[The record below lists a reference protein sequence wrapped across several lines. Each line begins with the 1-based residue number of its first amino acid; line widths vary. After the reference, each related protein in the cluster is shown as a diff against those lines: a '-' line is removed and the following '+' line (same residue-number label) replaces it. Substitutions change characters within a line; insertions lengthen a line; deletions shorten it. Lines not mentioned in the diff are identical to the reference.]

1 MPIIIHGANTGG
13 VNSFNGR
20 KRDVLPQTGDY
31 TPAMVG
37 MEDGVLLESV
47 TAAMPTSDNWYSV
60 TYGNGLFVAVAESSN
75 KAAYSTDGITW
86 TQTTLPSTGYW
97 RSVTFGNGTFVA
109 IAHNSNVAAYS
120 TDGITWTATS
130 LPSSTNWRSVT
141 YGNDTFVAIAYN
153 VNKAAYSTDGITWN
167 ATTLPASDYWRSVTY
182 GNGKFVAVIYSSSNN
197 IAAYSID
204 GITWT
209 QSTLPTSVR
218 WSSVT
223 YGNGTFVAI
232 AWNANK
238 AAYST
243 DGISWTISTL
253 QNALTWESVTYG
265 NDKFVAVASG
275 SRIVNYS
282 TDGINWTQST
292 MPTTADWKSVTYG
305 NGTFV
310 AVTYG
315 SNIAAYSTDGITWF
329 DSITRL
335 SKPSGEDVTEQVR
348 EVIGGCRVFDVII
361 PSGWMHGDLD
371 HDGLIT
377 KNDVEI
383 LRDCIRDP
391 ENVTLDENQLLA
403 ADVNGDGE
411 VSVSDLAWLRGIQNG
426 TKKYGIGGNDISGN
440 WLVNEN
446 YETEEAQFYTDIEVG
461 GVTENDK
468 AVFFAPGVLDVVCGN
483 GYVRV
488 YVALCPISSEKGVL
502 IVLKGLNGNVA
513 IDTGCISDVE
523 RDSWNA
529 KAEAPFMVTVDL
541 QVSGWDTISMTQTV
555 AVPGVLASQT
565 EQIITPAPHTSSQ
578 SDYYESGIRCTGQD
592 EDSLTFTAEEIP
604 TSKIQVYV
612 AIQNL

>member
-1 MPIIIHGANTGG
+1 MPIIIHGSNTGG

-31 TPAMVG
+31 TPDMVG

-47 TAAMPTSDNWYSV
+47 TIDMPISATWSSV
-60 TYGNGLFVAVAESSN
+60 TYGNGKYVAVADGRSIAAYSTDGNSWTQATLPAAAQWFSVTYGNGKFVAVAYDTN
-75 KAAYSTDGITW
+75 TAAYSTDGITW
-86 TQTTLPSTGYW
+86 TQTTLPASADWY
-97 RSVTFGNGTFVA
+97 SVIYGNDKFVSVA
-109 IAHNSNVAAYS
+109 WNSNIAAYS
-120 TDGITWTATS
+120 TDGINWTQST
-130 LPSSTNWRSVT
+130 LPTKAYWQSVT
-141 YGNDTFVAIAYN
+141 YGNGKFVAVASSYSNITAYSTDGIN
-153 VNKAAYSTDGITWN
+153 WTQSTLPAEAGWLSVTYGNGKFVAVANGGNKAAYSTDGITWTR
-167 ATTLPASDYWRSVTY
+167 TTLPASTTRWYSVTY
-182 GNGKFVAVIYSSSNN
+182 GDGKFVAVSSSKITAYSS
-197 IAAYSID
+197 D
-204 GITWT
+204 GITW
-209 QSTLPTSVR
+209 
-218 WSSVT
+218 
-223 YGNGTFVAI
+223 I
-232 AWNANK
+232 
-238 AAYST
+238 
-243 DGISWTISTL
+243 
-253 QNALTWESVTYG
+253 
-265 NDKFVAVASG
+265 
-275 SRIVNYS
+275 
-282 TDGINWTQST
+282 
-292 MPTTADWKSVTYG
+292 
-305 NGTFV
+305 
-310 AVTYG
+310 
-315 SNIAAYSTDGITWF
+315 

-335 SKPSGEDVTEQVR
+335 AKSSGEDVTEQVR

-377 KNDVEI
+377 KNDVEM

-411 VSVSDLAWLRGIQNG
+411 VSVYDLGRLRGIQNG

-440 WLVNEN
+440 WFVNEN
-446 YETEEAQFYTDIEVG
+446 YETEEAQFYTDIVVG

-488 YVALCPISSEKGVL
+488 YVALCPISSAKGVL

-541 QVSGWDTISMTQTV
+541 QVSGWDTTSMTQTV

-565 EQIITPAPHTSSQ
+565 EQIITPTPHTSSQ
-578 SDYYESGIRCTGQD
+578 SEYYEFGIRCTGQD